1 MDSGKC
7 VEMRARYIQ
16 AQPDDIRAALLET
29 ELIRQRS
36 SIWSTRCFVALTAC
50 IVVAT
55 AMLAISNIAY
65 LFMRF

>member
-36 SIWSTRCFVALTAC
+36 SIWSPDASWR
-50 IVVAT
+50 
-55 AMLAISNIAY
+55 
-65 LFMRF
+65 